1 MSDNLIKLL
10 PDNVANQIAAGE
22 VIQRPA
28 SVLKELL
35 ENAVD
40 AGAKNI
46 QIIIKDAGRT
56 LIQVIDDGQGMSK
69 ADAELC
75 FVRHATSKIA
85 SAEDLFTINSKGF
98 RGEAMASIA
107 SVAHVELKTKTPEN
121 ELGNLLFL
129 EGGEII
135 KKEDCQTN
143 KGTSVC
149 VKNLF
154 FNIPARRKF
163 LKSNTVEG
171 KHINDEFTRIALI
184 HPEISFKLFIDDQ
197 EIYNLPL
204 SNFKQRIIGVFGKNY
219 QERLVPIAEKTE
231 IINISGFILKPEYAK
246 KSRGE
251 QYFFV
256 NKRFIKHG
264 YFHHAVSQ
272 AFEGLISPNSFASYF
287 IELEVDP
294 KDIDINIHP
303 TKTEVKFTDE
313 RSIYAMLKAT
323 INKGLNQHSLAP
335 TLDFDQETSFD
346 TSSITWD
353 KPIKTPEIKVDKTFN
368 PFTFSENEE
377 KERALKKKEISN
389 DWKSGNTFKNSRK
402 DNSSGWENLY
412 KGIYSNEDE
421 QEDSHSTDYATDDTI
436 NDSTSE
442 STNDDI
448 KINSVQEN
456 HFESFADQSKLDIEA
471 ENKSFYKQLQAKYIL
486 TENKQGILIINQK
499 RAHQRVLFEHF
510 TNSFDQKENYVQQL
524 LFPETIDFSA
534 KEMILLNE
542 LLPDLKILGFDIS
555 LFGKNSIVVNG
566 IPADLKEVNAK
577 DLIESL
583 IQQFTDDHSKL
594 KLSTRELLSV
604 KMAQK
609 LAVKYGQVLQQ
620 EELKNLCEQLFLC
633 NQPLVSP
640 TGKPTLINYNFN
652 LIDKQLS

>member
-1 MSDNLIKLL
+1 MSNNLIKLL

-46 QIIIKDAGRT
+46 QIIIKDAGRS
-56 LIQVIDDGQGMSK
+56 LIQVIDDGQGMS
-69 ADAELC
+69 AIDAELC

-85 SAEDLFTINSKGF
+85 SAEDLFSINSKGF

-107 SVAHVELKTKTPEN
+107 SVAHVELKTKTEEE
-121 ELGNLLFL
+121 ELGNLIFL
-129 EGGEII
+129 EGGKINT
-135 KKEDCQTN
+135 KEYCQTT
-143 KGTSVC
+143 KGTTVS

-219 QERLVPIAEKTE
+219 QERLVPVSEKTE

-246 KSRGE
+246 KTRGE

-287 IELEVDP
+287 IELEVNP

-335 TLDFDQETSFD
+335 TLDFDQESSFD
-346 TSSITWD
+346 TSTITWD

-389 DWKSGNTFKNSRK
+389 DWKSGSTFKDSRK

-412 KGIYSNEDE
+412 KGIYSEEAEQQSTAYKNDSSNEDL
-421 QEDSHSTDYATDDTI
+421 DD
-436 NDSTSE
+436 NF
-442 STNDDI
+442 NA
-448 KINSVQEN
+448 VQEN
-456 HFESFADQSKLDIEA
+456 GFESFAEQSKLNIE
-471 ENKSFYKQLQAKYIL
+471 EEKERFYKQLQRKYIL

-510 TNSFDQKENYVQQL
+510 TNAFDQKENYVQQL

-609 LAVKYGQVLQQ
+609 LAVKYGQVLQN

-633 NQPLVSP
+633 NQPLTSP